1 MTSHI
6 RNPKDFWAGIIYVV
20 IGAGAFVMAQDYKM
34 GTAVKMGP
42 GYFPAALGGLLV
54 LIGLASLIRS
64 LVRPGDAISGF
75 AVKALVLVVGGTF
88 LSGYLMRHAGLVVAL
103 PLLVLITALASI
115 KFRWTS
121 ALALAA
127 GMTLCS
133 ALVFVKG
140 LGLPIPLLGNWF
152 G

>member
-1 MTSHI
+1 LISHI
-6 RNPKDFWAGIIYVV
+6 RNPRDFWAGIIYVV

-64 LVRPGDAISGF
+64 LVRPGEAISDF
-75 AVKALVLVVGGTF
+75 AVKGLVLVVGGTF

-103 PLLVLITALASI
+103 PLLILITALASI

-127 GMTLCS
+127 GMTLFS
-133 ALVFVKG
+133 VLVFVKG
-140 LGLPIPLLGNWF
+140 LGLPIPLLGSWF

>member
-1 MTSHI
+1 MISQI

-20 IGAGAFVMAQDYKM
+20 IGAGAFVMAQDYQM
-34 GTAVKMGP
+34 GTAIKMGP

-54 LIGLASLIRS
+54 LIGLVSLIRS
-64 LVRPGDAISGF
+64 LVRPGEPVSGF
-75 AVKALVLVVGGTF
+75 AVKGLLLVVGGTF

-103 PLLVLITALASI
+103 PLLILITALASI

-127 GMTLCS
+127 GLTLFS
-133 ALVFVKG
+133 AVVFVKG
-140 LGLPIPLLGNWF
+140 LGLPIPLFGTWF

>member
-1 MTSHI
+1 LTSHI

-64 LVRPGDAISGF
+64 LVRPGEAISDF
-75 AVKALVLVVGGTF
+75 AVKGLVLVVGGTF
-88 LSGYLMRHAGLVVAL
+88 LSGYLMRHAGLVMAL

-127 GMTLCS
+127 GMTLFS

-140 LGLPIPLLGNWF
+140 LGLPIPLLGSWF

>member
-1 MTSHI
+1 MISQI
-6 RNPKDFWAGIIYVV
+6 RNPRDFWAGIIYVV

-64 LVRPGDAISGF
+64 LVRPGEAISDF
-75 AVKALVLVVGGTF
+75 AVKGLVLVVGGTF
-88 LSGYLMRHAGLVVAL
+88 LSGYLMRHAGLVMAL

-127 GMTLCS
+127 GMTLFS

-140 LGLPIPLLGNWF
+140 LGLPIPLLGSWF